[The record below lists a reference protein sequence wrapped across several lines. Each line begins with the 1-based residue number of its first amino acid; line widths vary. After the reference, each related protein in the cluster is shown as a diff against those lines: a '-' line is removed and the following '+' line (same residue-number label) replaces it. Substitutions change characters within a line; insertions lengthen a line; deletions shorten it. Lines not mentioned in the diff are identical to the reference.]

1 MMFFHLIRKSLKV
14 LRLKVTIQNPNS
26 RTKSKMATMNWEGAT
41 YDICFRSI
49 LRGQAGSIK
58 EIRPKKFVTVYRTLV

>member
-41 YDICFRSI
+41 YDID
-49 LRGQAGSIK
+49 
-58 EIRPKKFVTVYRTLV
+58 V